1 MAKEGQEP
9 NKKEEIMVWT
19 CTVCGY
25 QYDESVEKEP
35 FEKLPDDWHCPICN
49 APKDAFQKEG

>member
-1 MAKEGQEP
+1 
-9 NKKEEIMVWT
+9 MVWT

-25 QYDESVEKEP
+25 QYDESVESVP

-49 APKDAFQKEG
+49 APKDAFQKAE